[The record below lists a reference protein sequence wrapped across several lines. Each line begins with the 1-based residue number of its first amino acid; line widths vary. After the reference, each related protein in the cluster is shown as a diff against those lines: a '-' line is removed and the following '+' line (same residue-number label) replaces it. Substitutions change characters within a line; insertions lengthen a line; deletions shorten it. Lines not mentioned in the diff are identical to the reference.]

1 MTQSEIGV
9 LKTLGDECNRID
21 LSLNQLFF
29 EMDVNKDGNIDSK
42 EFLENI
48 RDRGID
54 VNNHEIEKIFKKL
67 DWNNSGQIDHFEF

>member
-1 MTQSEIGV
+1 M
-9 LKTLGDECNRID
+9 GDECNRTD

-67 DWNNSGQIDHFEF
+67 D